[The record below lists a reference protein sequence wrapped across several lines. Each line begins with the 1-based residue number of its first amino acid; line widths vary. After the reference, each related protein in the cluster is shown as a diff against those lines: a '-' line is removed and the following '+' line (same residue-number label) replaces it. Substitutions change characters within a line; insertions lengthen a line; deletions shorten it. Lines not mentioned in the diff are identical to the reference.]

1 MEDIISWLA
10 NLVGYAWATQDAAL
24 RLASLV
30 LVGWVAQDA
39 ARRNRPWFRWA
50 LLVAFLNVF
59 GLPFWLYA
67 RRKSPPSSERLPRRR
82 HALLWLSGVP
92 VYAVSFLLS
101 LAVAALTVTFVVQ
114 VATNLGQAMSPT
126 LLDEQQVFVN
136 KMVYRLGEPQRGD
149 IVMHLYP
156 RDPTKS
162 FVKRIIGVGGD
173 RVHIVDGR
181 VSVNG
186 VPLDEDYVVDEA
198 RSHEDHGPEAVRE
211 SHYFVMGDNRNNSS
225 DSRHWG
231 QVPRDHISGRVV
243 IGGASNL
250 LGAP

>member
-1 MEDIISWLA
+1 MDIVITLIG
-10 NLVGYAWATQDAAL
+10 VAL
-24 RLASLV
+24 I
-30 LVGWVAQDA
+30 GWVAQDA
-39 ARRNRPWFRWA
+39 ARRNRRWFGWA

-67 RRKSPPSSERLPRRR
+67 RRKSPRSSDPLPVRR

-92 VYAVSFLLS
+92 VYAVAFLLS
-101 LAVAALTVTFVVQ
+101 AAVATPTVMFVAQ
-114 VATNLGQAMSPT
+114 VATHVDEAMSPT
-126 LLDEQQVFVN
+126 LLNGQRLLVN
-136 KMVYRLGEPQRGD
+136 KLAYRLGEPKPGD
-149 IVMHLYP
+149 IVMHRYP

-162 FVKRIIGVGGD
+162 FIKRIIAVGGD
-173 RVHIVDGR
+173 SVHIVDGR

-186 VPLDEDYVVDEA
+186 APLEEDYVADDA
-198 RSHEDHGPEAVRE
+198 RSHENHGPEVVQE
-211 SHYFVMGDNRNNSS
+211 SHYFVMGDRRNNSA

-243 IGGASNL
+243 MGGASNL